1 MLGTQCHFPRDAD
14 GRPSKWHRYRRKA
27 ADYRKGGK
35 KKFVPEGSPP
45 PAPKVSGSMHWRVGC
60 AGEPTLPLR
69 TASGPQSHA
78 LRGKD
83 DYFPEWSHSPH
94 THITSL
100 LLSKLPPIYGDNNL
114 MSLLSP

>member
-14 GRPSKWHRYRRKA
+14 GRPSRWHRCRWKA
-27 ADYRKGGK
+27 ADCGKGGAK
-35 KKFVPEGSPP
+35 NLYLKAAHHLHQKVP
-45 PAPKVSGSMHWRVGC
+45 GSMHWRVGR

-83 DYFPEWSHSPH
+83 DHFPEQSHPPH
-94 THITSL
+94 TPT
-100 LLSKLPPIYGDNNL
+100 
-114 MSLLSP
+114 